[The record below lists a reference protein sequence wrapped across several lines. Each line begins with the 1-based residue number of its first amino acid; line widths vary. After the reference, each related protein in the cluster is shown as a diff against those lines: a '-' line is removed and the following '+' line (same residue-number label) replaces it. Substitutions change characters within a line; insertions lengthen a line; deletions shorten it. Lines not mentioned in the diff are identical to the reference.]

1 MKTNER
7 LCRTAKIGELMP
19 PLMNIISHPD
29 RNNLIRDFFS
39 SEDERRKEEVRVAT
53 LKSKPR
59 RRGRVIS
66 LYINQTA

>member
-7 LCRTAKIGELMP
+7 LCRTVQIGELIE
-19 PLMNIISHPD
+19 PLANIISHPD

-66 LYINQTA
+66 LYTNQTA